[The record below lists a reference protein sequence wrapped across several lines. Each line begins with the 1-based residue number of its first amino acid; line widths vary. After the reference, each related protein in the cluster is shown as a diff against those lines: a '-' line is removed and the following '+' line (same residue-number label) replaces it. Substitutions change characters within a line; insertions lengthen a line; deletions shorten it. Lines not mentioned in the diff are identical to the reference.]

1 MQEVTGSIPDSF
13 LTQQT
18 NPLITLCFLLPSCRE
33 PVPGA
38 GGHHPDQA
46 ERTHGGS
53 PQGGRHRQH
62 HHAGG
67 HSLRNELLHRTVDP
81 SQEIQTH
88 HQHLLRS
95 FKGSK
100 SHIPNFLFSSS
111 IKKQNMFTYL
121 QVFAYTFGPNPA
133 LVRRGETGPPFP
145 APPTCRTEE
154 YFCTFC
160 SVVALSLFIVSV
172 FMSDSWMM
180 LRRGWELYEL
190 EQRSYSY
197 NRHLFN
203 ICTPRYKHVKC
214 RGKEEIRAVCI
225 FLYEKLNFR
234 TES

>member
-1 MQEVTGSIPDSF
+1 MQEVTGSIPRSF

-18 NPLITLCFLLPSCRE
+18 NLLDPLITLCFLLPPCRE

-95 FKGSK
+95 FKASK
-100 SHIPNFLFSSS
+100 SHIPNFLSPAS
-111 IKKQNMFTYL
+111 IKKK
-121 QVFAYTFGPNPA
+121 
-133 LVRRGETGPPFP
+133 LVYILTSICIHIWAKSSARASRRDGSSLS
-145 APPTCRTEE
+145 
-154 YFCTFC
+154 CT
-160 SVVALSLFIVSV
+160 AK
-172 FMSDSWMM
+172 MQD
-180 LRRGWELYEL
+180 
-190 EQRSYSY
+190 
-197 NRHLFN
+197 
-203 ICTPRYKHVKC
+203 
-214 RGKEEIRAVCI
+214 
-225 FLYEKLNFR
+225 
-234 TES
+234 